1 MKLATKI
8 AVGTLCLLVIT
19 SNKDARAQTCVTSPR
34 GLVSCWPADGNAKD
48 IIGTNDG
55 TLENGTTF
63 APGLAGNAFSFDGI
77 DDFVNVPDSASLDAL
92 TSAITVDVWV
102 NPQITPNGSMW
113 IFARRDPLVSEGFS
127 LLIGCPA
134 TGCSAEVGP
143 TRVLVTVRTTTSP
156 TPSGSTFESTTGII
170 KFGQWQHIVATADT
184 TTGQVRVF
192 LNSQAVP
199 LTVTFG
205 PSTISG
211 SLSSV
216 SNLFFGRRQS
226 PTAEGQA
233 LAGPYQGL
241 MDELKLFNRA
251 LTAREVRISFL
262 AFLSQ
267 ALGNEI
273 QAVIGLNLNAGLQQA
288 LVAQLDT
295 AVNALQNPNSQTNTE
310 AAAALQAFINTV
322 ASQAGIGITQTD
334 SAALIAQA
342 EAIRAPLSGN

>member
-1 MKLATKI
+1 MKLTTKI
-8 AVGTLCLLVIT
+8 IVGTICFLVVT
-19 SNKDARAQTCVTSPR
+19 SNKDARAQTCVTSPP
-34 GLVSCWPADGNAKD
+34 GLVSCWPADANAKD

-77 DDFVNVPDSASLDAL
+77 DDFANIPDSASLDAL

-134 TGCSAEVGP
+134 TGCSEEVGP
-143 TRVLVTVRTTTSP
+143 TRVLVAVGTTTSA
-156 TPSGSTFESTTGII
+156 SGSTFQSTMGII

-184 TTGQVRVF
+184 ATGQVQVF
-192 LNSQAVP
+192 RNSQAVP
-199 LTVTFG
+199 LTLTFG
-205 PSTISG
+205 PSAISG
-211 SLSSV
+211 SLATV
-216 SNLFFGRRQS
+216 SNLFLGRRQS
-226 PTAEGQA
+226 PTLEGQA

-241 MDELKLFNRA
+241 MDELKLYNRA
-251 LTAREVRISFL
+251 LTAREVTTSFL

-267 ALGNEI
+267 ALGNQI
-273 QAVIGLNLNAGLQQA
+273 QAVIGLNLNAGLQRA

-295 AVNALQNPNSQTNTE
+295 AVKALQNPNSQTNTE

-342 EAIRAPLSGN
+342 EAIMAPLSGN